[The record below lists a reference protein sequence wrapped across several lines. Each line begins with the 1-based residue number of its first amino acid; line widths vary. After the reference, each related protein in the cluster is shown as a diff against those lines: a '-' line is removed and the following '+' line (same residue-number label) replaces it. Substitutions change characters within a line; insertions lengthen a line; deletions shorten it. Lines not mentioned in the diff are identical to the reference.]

1 MLKALLRTMR
11 PRQWTKNGFVFAALV
26 FDEKLFRPVMFTR
39 TVLAFITFCLASSA
53 VYLLNDLA
61 DREKD
66 RQHPTK
72 RNRPLASGEL
82 APWVAVV
89 AVVLFILLSMGS
101 ALWLGRGF
109 ALVIGGYLVLNLV
122 YSFWLKH
129 VVIVDVF
136 LVAAFH
142 LLRVV
147 AGVVVIQASRFSP
160 WLYICI
166 TLLALFI
173 AVGRRRHELILL
185 GEGNANS
192 HRATLEDYNLRLL
205 DDMIGMVTAAATV
218 AYSFYTFS
226 APNLP
231 ANHAMMLTIPFVLY
245 GIFRYLYLIH
255 VKSEGGSPEELIL
268 QDKPLLACVA
278 LWGLAVA
285 VVLYVF

>member
-1 MLKALLRTMR
+1 MLTALLKSMR
-11 PRQWTKNGFVFAALV
+11 PKQWMKNAFVFAALL
-26 FDEKLFRPVMFTR
+26 FDEKLFQPSMLAR
-39 TVLAFITFCLASSA
+39 TVVAFLVFCLASSA

-72 RNRPLASGEL
+72 RNRPLASGALSPGL
-82 APWVAVV
+82 ASVATL
-89 AVVLFILLSMGS
+89 LFIAASLLS

-109 ALVIGGYLVLNLV
+109 ALVIIAYLILNV
-122 YSFWLKH
+122 AYSFWLKN

-136 LVAAFH
+136 MVAAFH

-173 AVGRRRHELILL
+173 AVGRRRHELVLL
-185 GEGNANS
+185 GDSGANN
-192 HRATLEDYNLRLL
+192 HRVSLQDYNLRLL

-231 ANHAMMLTIPFVLY
+231 ENHAMMLTIPFVLY
-245 GIFRYLYLIH
+245 GLFRYLYLIH

-285 VVLYVF
+285 VVLYGF